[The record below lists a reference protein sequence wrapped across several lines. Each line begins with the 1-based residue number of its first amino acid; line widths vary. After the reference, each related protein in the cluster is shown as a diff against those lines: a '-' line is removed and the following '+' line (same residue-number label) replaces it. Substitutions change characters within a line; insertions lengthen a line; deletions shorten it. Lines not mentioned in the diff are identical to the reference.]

1 MSSWSKWPMTLQLFA
16 HPFSSYC
23 QKVLIALYENDTP
36 FELRMLDPS
45 EKRNLVEFAK
55 LSPMRRMPLLIDGT
69 RAVFESSVIIEYLDI
84 HHTGHMRFVPQ
95 AGDAALEVRGLDRMF
110 DNYVMTPMQRI
121 VFDFIRSPEVRDP
134 KGVEEARAMLDRAY
148 TWLDGALAGRQWA
161 AGETFSLADCAAAPS
176 LFYADWVHPIP
187 DGLATL
193 KSYRERLLARPS
205 YARAVD
211 DARPYRKMFPPGAPD
226 RD

>member
-1 MSSWSKWPMTLQLFA
+1 MVLQLYA

-23 QKVLIALYENDTP
+23 QKALIALYENDTP
-36 FELRMLDPS
+36 FEFRMLDPS

-55 LSPMRRMPLLIDGT
+55 LSPMRRMPVLVDGE
-69 RAVFESSVIIEYLDI
+69 RAVVESSVIVEYLDL
-84 HHTGHMRFVPQ
+84 HHPGRLRFVPQ
-95 AGDAALEVRGLDRMF
+95 DADAALEVRGMDRMF

-121 VFDFIRSPEVRDP
+121 VFDFIRPPEVRDP
-134 KGVEEARAMLDRAY
+134 KGVEDACALLDRAY
-148 TWLDGALAGRQWA
+148 AWLDGVMATRTWA
-161 AGETFSLADCAAAPS
+161 AGKTFSLADCAAAPS

-187 DGLATL
+187 EGLTNLRA
-193 KSYRERLLARPS
+193 YRARLLARPS